1 MYDLIVIGAGHAGC
15 EAALAAARMGVST
28 LLLTLDMNSVALMP
42 CNPAI
47 GGTGKGHLVRELDAL
62 GGQMGL
68 CIDRTF
74 LQSRMLNR
82 GKGPAVHSL
91 RAQAD
96 KRRYHEDMMA
106 TLFSTENLTIRQG
119 EAMELLTQNG
129 AISGVRTMTGEEIPC
144 RAVVI
149 CSGVYLKSRIIIGQY
164 SKNSGPQ
171 GLLRAEGLSQSLTD
185 LGFELRRFKTGT
197 PARVDVRSIDFDKM
211 EPQPGDDPIV
221 PFSFLTVAQQP
232 DIGVKYPLEN
242 RAMCY
247 LTYTNEETH
256 RIIRENLHLS
266 PMVRGE
272 IKGTGARYCP
282 SIEDKIRRFADKDRH
297 QLFLEPEGLSSPEW
311 YVQGM
316 SSSLP
321 DFVQW
326 QMYRSIRGLERAVL
340 VRLAYAIEYDCIDS
354 RELNLMLGSRRVPG
368 LYFAGQINGTSG
380 YEEAAAQGL
389 LAGMN
394 AACWL
399 QGKEPLIITRD
410 MGYLGVMVDD
420 LVVKG
425 TDEPYRMMTSRSEYR
440 LTLRQ
445 DNADL
450 RLTALS
456 HARGLASDRRMALM
470 ERKKAQTEELLQ
482 KLHVV
487 KLPAS
492 EARNEWLERH
502 GQPVTPATLSAE
514 DLLRRPAI
522 DLAALGEL
530 SPELVGYAP
539 DAALEAELSIKY
551 EGYLKKQQEQIARAR
566 AMEDWV
572 IPDDID
578 YNAIESLRIEARQ
591 KLSAMRPRSLSQ
603 AGRIPGVNP
612 ADVAVLM
619 VYLRRHPGL
628 RAIGAQGCTD
638 KHGALETL
646 GGGPHVSGVFV
657 PKTAVAGGP
666 PAPHT
671 APIGRGGTRE
681 KASWLRSYRRSATG
695 LAGLVWLRA
704 SWTGKTAIRRRAS
717 WLDKKASVDMKP
729 RWPFV
734 LREYPSCIKA
744 SQLGG

>member
-106 TLFSTENLTIRQG
+106 TLFSTDHLTIRQG

-171 GLLRAEGLSQSLTD
+171 GLLRAEGFSQSLTD

-221 PFSFLTVAQQP
+221 PFSFLTVARQP

-354 RELNLMLGSRRVPG
+354 RELNLTLGSRRVPG

-389 LAGMN
+389 LAGIN

-470 ERKKAQTEELLQ
+470 ERKKAQTEEMLQ

-619 VYLRRHPGL
+619 VYLRRG
-628 RAIGAQGCTD
+628 
-638 KHGALETL
+638 
-646 GGGPHVSGVFV
+646 
-657 PKTAVAGGP
+657 
-666 PAPHT
+666 
-671 APIGRGGTRE
+671 
-681 KASWLRSYRRSATG
+681 
-695 LAGLVWLRA
+695 
-704 SWTGKTAIRRRAS
+704 
-717 WLDKKASVDMKP
+717 
-729 RWPFV
+729 
-734 LREYPSCIKA
+734 
-744 SQLGG
+744 

>member
-106 TLFSTENLTIRQG
+106 TLFSTDHLTIRQG

-221 PFSFLTVAQQP
+221 PFSFLTVAKQP

-354 RELNLMLGSRRVPG
+354 RELNLTLGSRRVPG

-389 LAGMN
+389 LAGLN

-399 QGKEPLIITRD
+399 QQKEPLIITRD

-456 HARGLASDRRMALM
+456 HTRGLASDRRMALM
-470 ERKKAQTEELLQ
+470 ERKKAQTEEMLQ

-539 DAALEAELSIKY
+539 DAALEAELSVKY
-551 EGYLKKQQEQIARAR
+551 EGYLKKQREQIARAR

-572 IPDDID
+572 IPDNID

-619 VYLRRHPGL
+619 VYLRRG
-628 RAIGAQGCTD
+628 
-638 KHGALETL
+638 
-646 GGGPHVSGVFV
+646 
-657 PKTAVAGGP
+657 
-666 PAPHT
+666 
-671 APIGRGGTRE
+671 
-681 KASWLRSYRRSATG
+681 
-695 LAGLVWLRA
+695 
-704 SWTGKTAIRRRAS
+704 
-717 WLDKKASVDMKP
+717 
-729 RWPFV
+729 
-734 LREYPSCIKA
+734 
-744 SQLGG
+744 

>member
-106 TLFSTENLTIRQG
+106 TLFSTDHLTIRQG

-221 PFSFLTVAQQP
+221 PFSFLTVARQP

-354 RELNLMLGSRRVPG
+354 RELNLTLGSRRVPG

-389 LAGMN
+389 LAGIN

-470 ERKKAQTEELLQ
+470 ERKRAQTEEMLQ

-539 DAALEAELSIKY
+539 DAALEAELSVKY
-551 EGYLKKQQEQIARAR
+551 EGYLKKQREQIARAR

-619 VYLRRHPGL
+619 VYLRRG
-628 RAIGAQGCTD
+628 
-638 KHGALETL
+638 
-646 GGGPHVSGVFV
+646 
-657 PKTAVAGGP
+657 
-666 PAPHT
+666 
-671 APIGRGGTRE
+671 
-681 KASWLRSYRRSATG
+681 
-695 LAGLVWLRA
+695 
-704 SWTGKTAIRRRAS
+704 
-717 WLDKKASVDMKP
+717 
-729 RWPFV
+729 
-734 LREYPSCIKA
+734 
-744 SQLGG
+744 

>member
-1 MYDLIVIGAGHAGC
+1 MADLIVIGAGHAGC
-15 EAALAAARMGVST
+15 EAALAAARMGVDT

-106 TLFSTENLTIRQG
+106 TLFSTDHLTIRQG

-211 EPQPGDDPIV
+211 EPQPGDDPIT
-221 PFSFLTVAQQP
+221 PFSFLTVAEQP

-326 QMYRSIRGLERAVL
+326 QMYRTIRGLERAVL

-354 RELNLMLGSRRVPG
+354 RELNLTLGSRRIPG

-389 LAGMN
+389 LAGIN

-399 QGKEPLIITRD
+399 QEKEPLIITRD

-470 ERKKAQTEELLQ
+470 EHKKAQTAELLQ
-482 KLHVV
+482 KLYTV
-487 KLPAS
+487 KLPS
-492 EARNEWLERH
+492 GEKRDSWLEQH

-514 DLLRRPAI
+514 ELLRRPAI
-522 DLAALGEL
+522 DLVSLGEL
-530 SPELVGYAP
+530 APELTGYAA
-539 DAALEAELSIKY
+539 DAALEAELSVKY

-572 IPDDID
+572 IPESID

-612 ADVAVLM
+612 ADIAVLM
-619 VYLRRHPGL
+619 VYLRKG
-628 RAIGAQGCTD
+628 
-638 KHGALETL
+638 
-646 GGGPHVSGVFV
+646 
-657 PKTAVAGGP
+657 
-666 PAPHT
+666 
-671 APIGRGGTRE
+671 
-681 KASWLRSYRRSATG
+681 
-695 LAGLVWLRA
+695 
-704 SWTGKTAIRRRAS
+704 
-717 WLDKKASVDMKP
+717 
-729 RWPFV
+729 
-734 LREYPSCIKA
+734 
-744 SQLGG
+744 

>member
-106 TLFSTENLTIRQG
+106 TLFSTDHLTIRQG

-221 PFSFLTVAQQP
+221 PFSFLTVARQP

-354 RELNLMLGSRRVPG
+354 RELNLTLGSRRVPG

-389 LAGMN
+389 LAGIN

-456 HARGLASDRRMALM
+456 HTRGLASDRRMALM
-470 ERKKAQTEELLQ
+470 ERKKAQTEEMLQ

-514 DLLRRPAI
+514 ELLRRPAI

-619 VYLRRHPGL
+619 VYLRRG
-628 RAIGAQGCTD
+628 
-638 KHGALETL
+638 
-646 GGGPHVSGVFV
+646 
-657 PKTAVAGGP
+657 
-666 PAPHT
+666 
-671 APIGRGGTRE
+671 
-681 KASWLRSYRRSATG
+681 
-695 LAGLVWLRA
+695 
-704 SWTGKTAIRRRAS
+704 
-717 WLDKKASVDMKP
+717 
-729 RWPFV
+729 
-734 LREYPSCIKA
+734 
-744 SQLGG
+744 

>member
-1 MYDLIVIGAGHAGC
+1 MADLIVIGAGHAGC
-15 EAALAAARMGVST
+15 EAALAAARMGVDT

-106 TLFSTENLTIRQG
+106 TLFSTDHLTIRQG
-119 EAMELLTQNG
+119 EAMELLTQNK

-211 EPQPGDDPIV
+211 EPQPGDDPIT
-221 PFSFLTVAQQP
+221 PFSFLTVAEQP

-326 QMYRSIRGLERAVL
+326 QMYRTIRGLERAVL

-354 RELNLMLGSRRVPG
+354 RELNLTLGSRRIPG

-389 LAGMN
+389 LAGIN

-399 QGKEPLIITRD
+399 QEKEPLIITRD

-470 ERKKAQTEELLQ
+470 ERKKAQTAELLQ
-482 KLHVV
+482 KLHTV
-487 KLPAS
+487 KLPS
-492 EARNEWLERH
+492 GEKRDSWLEQH

-514 DLLRRPAI
+514 ELLRRPAI
-522 DLAALGEL
+522 DLASLGEL
-530 SPELVGYAP
+530 APELTGYAA
-539 DAALEAELSIKY
+539 DAALEAELSVKY

-572 IPDDID
+572 IPDSID

-591 KLSAMRPRSLSQ
+591 KLSTMRPRSLSQ

-612 ADVAVLM
+612 ADIAVLM
-619 VYLRRHPGL
+619 VYLRKG
-628 RAIGAQGCTD
+628 
-638 KHGALETL
+638 
-646 GGGPHVSGVFV
+646 
-657 PKTAVAGGP
+657 
-666 PAPHT
+666 
-671 APIGRGGTRE
+671 
-681 KASWLRSYRRSATG
+681 
-695 LAGLVWLRA
+695 
-704 SWTGKTAIRRRAS
+704 
-717 WLDKKASVDMKP
+717 
-729 RWPFV
+729 
-734 LREYPSCIKA
+734 
-744 SQLGG
+744 

>member
-1 MYDLIVIGAGHAGC
+1 MADLIVIGAGHAGC
-15 EAALAAARMGVST
+15 EAALAAARMGVDT

-106 TLFSTENLTIRQG
+106 TLFSTDHLTIRQG
-119 EAMELLTQNG
+119 EAMELLTQNK

-211 EPQPGDDPIV
+211 EPQPGDDPIT
-221 PFSFLTVAQQP
+221 PFSFLTVAEQP

-326 QMYRSIRGLERAVL
+326 QIYRTIRGLERAVL

-354 RELNLMLGSRRVPG
+354 RELNLTLGSLRIPG

-389 LAGMN
+389 LAGIN

-456 HARGLASDRRMALM
+456 HDRGLASDRRMALM
-470 ERKKAQTEELLQ
+470 ERKKAQTAELLQ
-482 KLHVV
+482 KLYTV
-487 KLPAS
+487 KLPS
-492 EARNEWLERH
+492 GEKRDSWLEQH

-514 DLLRRPAI
+514 ELLRRPAI
-522 DLAALGEL
+522 DLASLGEL
-530 SPELVGYAP
+530 APELTGYAA
-539 DAALEAELSIKY
+539 DAALEAELSVKY

-572 IPDDID
+572 IPESID

-612 ADVAVLM
+612 ADIAVLM
-619 VYLRRHPGL
+619 VYLRKG
-628 RAIGAQGCTD
+628 
-638 KHGALETL
+638 
-646 GGGPHVSGVFV
+646 
-657 PKTAVAGGP
+657 
-666 PAPHT
+666 
-671 APIGRGGTRE
+671 
-681 KASWLRSYRRSATG
+681 
-695 LAGLVWLRA
+695 
-704 SWTGKTAIRRRAS
+704 
-717 WLDKKASVDMKP
+717 
-729 RWPFV
+729 
-734 LREYPSCIKA
+734 
-744 SQLGG
+744 